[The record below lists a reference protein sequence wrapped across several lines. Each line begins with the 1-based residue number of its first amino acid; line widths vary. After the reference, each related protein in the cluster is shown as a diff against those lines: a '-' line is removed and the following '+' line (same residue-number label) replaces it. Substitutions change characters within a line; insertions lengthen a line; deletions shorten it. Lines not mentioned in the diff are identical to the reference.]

1 MLTIDV
7 LSTLRN
13 LAFRLSRKCVKKIY
27 GDVDQS
33 KPTVGIGESLIDAFK
48 DQDKGHAPTVAT
60 LNEGG
65 VVSLRE
71 TMVELNDPTLEFY
84 GVVPDMAELA
94 QGQGMI
100 DSGTNP
106 KVGIEAFPRTR
117 IWPTTR
123 CSEDGAMSVLR

>member
-100 DSGTNP
+100 YCGTNP
-106 KVGIEAFPRTR
+106 TVGTDAFDQISLLWYTR
-117 IWPTTR
+117 LVGRPN
-123 CSEDGAMSVLR
+123 DQKK